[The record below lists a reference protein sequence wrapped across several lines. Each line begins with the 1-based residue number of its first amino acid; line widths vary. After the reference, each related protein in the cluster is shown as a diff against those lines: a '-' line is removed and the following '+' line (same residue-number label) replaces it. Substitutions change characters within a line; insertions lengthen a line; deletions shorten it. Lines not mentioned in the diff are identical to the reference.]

1 MPDKEQPLE
10 GSDIEA
16 RLKALTAWTFEDGAI
31 RRTYK
36 TDGWRGSMLVA
47 NAIAFI
53 CEAAD
58 HHADLTV
65 TWPSVG
71 VALSTHSAGGITA
84 KDFEV
89 AGLIEK
95 QVTWKPGKDSSLVGL
110 KKPFVIP
117 HPSSLA

>member
-1 MPDKEQPLE
+1 M
-10 GSDIEA
+10 A
-16 RLKALTAWTFEDGAI
+16 RIDMALTEQEIAAGLAFLPAWRHADGAI

-65 TWPSVG
+65 TWPAVS
-71 VALSTHSAGGITA
+71 VALSTHSAGGITG

-89 AGLIEK
+89 AGLIEN
-95 QVTWKPGKDSSLVGL
+95 QVLWRPGEGSTLTGPA
-110 KKPFVIP
+110 KPFVKRED
-117 HPSSLA
+117 

>member
-1 MPDKEQPLE
+1 MPDQEHALSE
-10 GSDIEA
+10 SEITA
-16 RLKALTAWTFEDGAI
+16 HLKKLPHWAHAGGAI
-31 RRTYK
+31 RRTFK

-58 HHADLTV
+58 HHADLAV

-71 VALSTHSAGGITA
+71 VALSTHSAGGITP

-95 QVTWKPGKDSSLVGL
+95 QVTWKPGTGSSLVGP
-110 KKPFVIP
+110 KQPFVRE
-117 HPSSLA
+117 

>member
-1 MPDKEQPLE
+1 MAKKTDTALAESEIRK
-10 GSDIEA
+10 
-16 RLKALTAWTFEDGAI
+16 RLVSLPGWTYESGAI
-31 RRTYK
+31 RRVYQ

-89 AGLIEK
+89 AGLIQR
-95 QVTWKPGKDSSLVGL
+95 QVGWKPGADSSLSGPV
-110 KKPFVIP
+110 KPFVKE
-117 HPSSLA
+117 